1 MNIWPKSRQI
11 HLYMIKSANIFI
23 FSKYVGFLQDLSSTG
38 AKTTLL
44 VDFWWNQ
51 ILDPINISFYQPDDM
66 LLEAV
71 LVIMGDKD
79 FHLLC

>member
-1 MNIWPKSRQI
+1 
-11 HLYMIKSANIFI
+11 MIKSANIFI